1 MPYSICSSGKF
12 YLNSF
17 KNNYRPVCIDAVVLK
32 GAFYFYLSLHIR
44 EVARRS
50 GICELENL
58 GRLPELTLELQELI
72 AIAGLPRACPGRSL
86 HLSSHLT
93 QAAGAEPASQL
104 FWTTPVPPSSL
115 SVPCPG
121 QQALSSGGS
130 CKQSLSIRTAVSK
143 AC

>member
-44 EVARRS
+44 EVTRRS
-50 GICELENL
+50 GICELEDL

-104 FWTTPVPPSSL
+104 FWTTPSPPHLSRYPAPVSRPFPQEGAASSL
-115 SVPCPG
+115 
-121 QQALSSGGS
+121 
-130 CKQSLSIRTAVSK
+130 
-143 AC
+143 